1 MMERRI
7 AAVLAFALGV
17 LPVGTV
23 HGQAPPLVIGLTTPL
38 SGLNA
43 AFGQG
48 LQHGAQLA
56 VDRANAAGGV
66 GGRPLQLVSMDDGG
80 TPERAA
86 ANATRLL
93 ERGAVAITGVHG
105 ARSASAVA
113 EVLAAVPGGAPLVA
127 PATGAE
133 SLRDPPKPGVFHW
146 RAGVAEEASAA
157 VLHLDTLGVTR
168 FALVTQSDPLGDSGR
183 ERMEF
188 ELMRIA
194 MRPAIHENLDPGVA
208 PSSVQASMSRVCAI
222 RPEAVIL
229 VLDAVLARAA
239 VAAARAQPCA
249 VHYFVFSETGA
260 ALAVPQADS
269 GARHPLAGL
278 LVTQVVPHPGNARH
292 PLVSEYQRAR
302 AAHGATPG
310 SYPSMEGY
318 LAVRVVQEALRP
330 CGREVSR
337 ACLTQSLLSRGFE
350 LPGMTVQFG
359 QAQRQAR
366 PFVEIT
372 LLDGEGRFR
381 R

>member
-1 MMERRI
+1 MRKHFVSALVCVI
-7 AAVLAFALGV
+7 GALAWVSA
-17 LPVGTV
+17 
-23 HGQAPPLVIGLTTPL
+23 QAQPLVIGLTAPL

-56 VDRANAAGGV
+56 VDRANAAGGI
-66 GGRPLQLVSMDDGG
+66 GGRLLQLVSLDDGG
-80 TPERAA
+80 EPGRAA

-105 ARSASAVA
+105 ARSAAAVA
-113 EVLAAVPGGAPLVA
+113 AVLAAVPGGAALVG

-133 SLRDPPKPGVFHW
+133 SLRDPPKPFVFHL
-146 RAGVAEEASAA
+146 RAGVAQEASAA

-194 MRPAIHENLDPGVA
+194 MRPAVSENLDAGSTPA
-208 PSSVQASMSRVCAI
+208 AVQASMSRICAT

-229 VLDAVLARAA
+229 ALDAVLARVA

-260 ALAVPQADS
+260 ALAVPQAAS

-278 LVTQVVPHPGNARH
+278 LVTQVVPHPGNAMH

-302 AAHGATPG
+302 TAHDAAPG
-310 SYPSMEGY
+310 GYPSMEGY
-318 LAVRVVQEALRP
+318 LALRVVQEALRP
-330 CGREVSR
+330 CGREASR
-337 ACLTQSLLSRGFE
+337 ACLMQSLRSRSFE
-350 LPGMTVQFG
+350 LPGMNLQFG

-366 PFVEIT
+366 PYVEIT

>member
-1 MMERRI
+1 MGRRFVG
-7 AAVLAFALGV
+7 VLVCALGALCSV
-17 LPVGTV
+17 AAHAQT
-23 HGQAPPLVIGLTTPL
+23 QPLVIGLTTPL

-43 AFGQG
+43 AFGLG

-56 VDRANAAGGV
+56 VDRANAAGGI
-66 GGRPLQLVSMDDGG
+66 GGRPLLLLSIDDGG
-80 TPERAA
+80 DPGRAA

-105 ARSASAVA
+105 ARSATAVA
-113 EVLAAVPGGAPLVA
+113 EVLASVPGGAPLVA

-133 SLRDPPKPGVFHW
+133 SLRDPPMPGVFHW

-168 FALVTQSDPLGDSGR
+168 FALVTQSDPLGDAGR

-194 MRPAIHENLDPGVA
+194 MRPAIRENLDAGATPT
-208 PSSVQASMSRVCAI
+208 SVQASMSRICAI

-229 VLDAVLARAA
+229 ALDAVLARAA

-249 VHYFVFSETGA
+249 MHYFVFSEAGA
-260 ALAVPQADS
+260 ALAVPQTGR

-278 LVTQVVPHPGNARH
+278 LVTQVVPHPGNALH

-302 AAHGATPG
+302 AAHGAAPG
-310 SYPSMEGY
+310 SHPSLEGY
-318 LAVRVVQEALRP
+318 LAVRVIQEALRP
-330 CGREVSR
+330 CGREASR
-337 ACLTQSLLSRGFE
+337 ACVIQSLRSRSFE

-359 QAQRQAR
+359 LGQRRVR